1 MHGACTHSNE
11 HNGEDNSECLY
22 PFERDKW
29 LDDDVLKEGFA
40 VANIQK
46 ENKDSAKQNS
56 VSIHGEEA
64 DIPHGEQS
72 MDKRNIH

>member
-1 MHGACTHSNE
+1 M
-11 HNGEDNSECLY
+11 Y

-56 VSIHGEEA
+56 VSIHGEETN
-64 DIPHGEQS
+64 IPHGEQS